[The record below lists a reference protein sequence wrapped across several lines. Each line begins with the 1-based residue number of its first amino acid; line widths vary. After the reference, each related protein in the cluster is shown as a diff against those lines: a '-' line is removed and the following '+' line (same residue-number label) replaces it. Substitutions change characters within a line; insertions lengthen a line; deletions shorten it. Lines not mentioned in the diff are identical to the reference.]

1 MSQVTVPRVASKT
14 TASKIASLEELAV
27 VVARLKKQGKR
38 VAHCHGVFDLL
49 HIGHI
54 RHFQEA
60 RRHGDILIV
69 TVTPDR
75 FVNKGAHR
83 PVFPER
89 LRAADYPWEVYR
101 SLELGPGG
109 HARAPARRAKQAVR
123 EVIRG
128 RARR

>member
-1 MSQVTVPRVASKT
+1 MTIRTIRLDPGSEAM
-14 TASKIASLEELAV
+14 LAEV
-27 VVARLKKQGKR
+27 VRRTGLNTSEALKAGL
-38 VAHCHGVFDLL
+38 AAL
-49 HIGHI
+49 H
-54 RHFQEA
+54 
-60 RRHGDILIV
+60 
-69 TVTPDR
+69 
-75 FVNKGAHR
+75 
-83 PVFPER
+83 ER